1 MLGNGGIFCWYSYIS
16 PLMNRIAGFAP
27 SEITM
32 LMVLAGGSMC
42 VGNLL
47 GGKLADRYTPGKTIL
62 GVQAVMIF
70 GLLTT
75 FFLASYPGIAVL
87 MLCVCTACLFGVS
100 APQQLLLLRFSK
112 GGEMMG
118 AALVQVAFNLGNA
131 VGAYCGG
138 LPITYGLPYNYPA
151 LVGAGFVVIGVISTA
166 TFCKKY
172 QTANAGI

>member
-1 MLGNGGIFCWYSYIS
+1 MATTTFGNGGIFCWYSYIS

-87 MLCVCTACLFGVS
+87 MLCVCTAWPVRSVCT
-100 APQQLLLLRFSK
+100 
-112 GGEMMG
+112 
-118 AALVQVAFNLGNA
+118 AATAAVAFFQRRGRW
-131 VGAYCGG
+131 G
-138 LPITYGLPYNYPA
+138 LAWYR
-151 LVGAGFVVIGVISTA
+151 
-166 TFCKKY
+166 
-172 QTANAGI
+172 

>member
-1 MLGNGGIFCWYSYIS
+1 
-16 PLMNRIAGFAP
+16 
-27 SEITM
+27 
-32 LMVLAGGSMC
+32 MC

-87 MLCVCTACLFGVS
+87 MLCICTACLFGVS

-138 LPITYGLPYNYPA
+138 LPITYGLPYNY
-151 LVGAGFVVIGVISTA
+151 LL
-166 TFCKKY
+166 
-172 QTANAGI
+172 